1 MRTTTSRP
9 MLALGPLALL
19 LCLAG
24 GEARAWAQTP
34 AATSAPNGCVTCH
47 EKSSGAA
54 AHAVTAFAT
63 DIHKARGFTC
73 VDCHGGDAAAT
84 DAKAAKDPA
93 KGYKGVL
100 RGAAGVQAC
109 ATCHS
114 DANFMRKF
122 SPSQRIDQAAE
133 YATSVHGQRLAGG
146 DTKVATCASC
156 HTAHG
161 IRAVRDAKS
170 SVYPTNVAA
179 TCASCHADATH
190 MAGYTKADG
199 TPLPTTQLA
208 EYQTSVHFA
217 AMTKKNDLSAPT
229 CNDCHGNHGARPPGA
244 EAVVN
249 VCGTCHTT
257 FATKMQAS
265 AHAAVFDRGCVE
277 CHSNHAVQQPSDT
290 LLGMGEGA
298 LCVTCHGDDNGAAA
312 AKSMRAAIDSLRDSV
327 EQSSTLLERLRA
339 SGMEVG
345 AQQLALREARSHLT
359 LSRAEVHSLNA
370 EAVTRVVG
378 EGLAV
383 TKGLDEAGAAAT
395 AELRFRRQGLAASMV
410 AILLVVVALL
420 AKIKQIERRQAEQDG
435 PPAP

>member
-1 MRTTTSRP
+1 
-9 MLALGPLALL
+9 
-19 LCLAG
+19 
-24 GEARAWAQTP
+24 
-34 AATSAPNGCVTCH
+34 
-47 EKSSGAA
+47 
-54 AHAVTAFAT
+54 
-63 DIHKARGFTC
+63 
-73 VDCHGGDAAAT
+73 
-84 DAKAAKDPA
+84 
-93 KGYKGVL
+93 
-100 RGAAGVQAC
+100 
-109 ATCHS
+109 
-114 DANFMRKF
+114 
-122 SPSQRIDQAAE
+122 
-133 YATSVHGQRLAGG
+133 
-146 DTKVATCASC
+146 
-156 HTAHG
+156 
-161 IRAVRDAKS
+161 
-170 SVYPTNVAA
+170 
-179 TCASCHADATH
+179 

-199 TPLPTTQLA
+199 TPLPTTQLV

-277 CHSNHAVQQPSDT
+277 CHSNHAVQQPSDA

-298 LCVTCHGDDNGAAA
+298 LCVTCHGGDNGAAA
-312 AKSMRAAIDSLRDSV
+312 ATSMRASIDSLRDSV
-327 EQSSTLLERLRA
+327 EQSSVLLDRLHA

-370 EAVTRVVG
+370 EAVTKVVG

-435 PPAP
+435 PPAH